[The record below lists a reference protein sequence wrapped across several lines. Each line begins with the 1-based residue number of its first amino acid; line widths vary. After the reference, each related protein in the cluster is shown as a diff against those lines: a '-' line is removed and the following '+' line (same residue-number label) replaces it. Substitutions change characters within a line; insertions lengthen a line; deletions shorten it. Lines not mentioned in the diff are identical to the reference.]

1 MPVTFYSF
9 IHRHD
14 TCTNRPHMHGPGS
27 TVTQSTDTIDL
38 CNGDRARGHFGH
50 DKESFTHVRGLGW
63 QIVAVHRQQ
72 RLVDHMVG
80 RLLVVSEQL
89 LQWDLP
95 VETVCTAATR
105 TAHETAAPE
114 TH

>member
-1 MPVTFYSF
+1 M
-9 IHRHD
+9 D
-14 TCTNRPHMHGPGS
+14 
-27 TVTQSTDTIDL
+27 
-38 CNGDRARGHFGH
+38 
-50 DKESFTHVRGLGW
+50 HV
-63 QIVAVHRQQ
+63 
-72 RLVDHMVG
+72 VG

-105 TAHETAAPE
+105 TAPETAAPE